1 MATPAAFERQTK
13 VVPYVLQKS
22 QTVDN
27 VLPPQR
33 RWHAV
38 EIFQTVIVQEEKP
51 ETLSDFF
58 DFHPVVSPT
67 IVPAKLKKI
76 PRPSLIARSFEPHA
90 RKEILELLAAR
101 ISEVRQTLGQPGVA
115 TAVARLRADL
125 KKGYEVASLR
135 DDMAN
140 FASAISLLQ
149 DYCYM
154 HWSKMSADQLT
165 RLENTLILMR
175 KKSEVSPKDIT
186 RIAAVLREQGRSLDY
201 PSTVQLYLDDEE
213 SSDEGKDK
221 DGED

>member
-1 MATPAAFERQTK
+1 MATAAAFERQTK

-38 EIFQTVIVQEEKP
+38 EIFQSVIVQEEKP

-67 IVPAKLKKI
+67 IVPATLKKI

-90 RKEILELLAAR
+90 RIALDLEDVERRLTVLEDKMFAALIAATSEERLLELRRDMDAA
-101 ISEVRQTLGQPGVA
+101 IQPF
-115 TAVARLRADL
+115 RR
-125 KKGYEVASLR
+125 
-135 DDMAN
+135 
-140 FASAISLLQ
+140 
-149 DYCYM
+149 
-154 HWSKMSADQLT
+154 KMSADQLT
-165 RLENTLILMR
+165 RIENTLIPMR
-175 KKSEVSPKDIT
+175 KKSEISPKDIT
-186 RIAAVLREQGRSLDY
+186 RIAAALREQGRSLDY

>member
-67 IVPAKLKKI
+67 IVPATLKKI

-90 RKEILELLAAR
+90 RKATFRPKISLASRRPFANK
-101 ISEVRQTLGQPGVA
+101 
-115 TAVARLRADL
+115 ADL
-125 KKGYEVASLR
+125 SIILQPFSFILTMKSPQTKTKTAKT
-135 DDMAN
+135 
-140 FASAISLLQ
+140 SAPLSYL
-149 DYCYM
+149 DT
-154 HWSKMSADQLT
+154 S
-165 RLENTLILMR
+165 
-175 KKSEVSPKDIT
+175 
-186 RIAAVLREQGRSLDY
+186 VLRQLRFGHPEQKKALITSI
-201 PSTVQLYLDDEE
+201 PAPH
-213 SSDEGKDK
+213 
-221 DGED
+221 